1 MGGGG
6 EGGDVAAG
14 ACGTGGFGLAIESG
28 ESGVG
33 GEEAG
38 GEEAG
43 GCGKVELAAQGG
55 IVDKE
60 DGLIFPACGVEPKG
74 KNELARANFSERGNG
89 DRGAAG

>member
-14 ACGTGGFGLAIESG
+14 ACGTSGFGLASESG
-28 ESGVG
+28 EFGVG

-38 GEEAG
+38 GKEAG
-43 GCGKVELAAQGG
+43 GGGEVEFATQGG
-55 IVDKE
+55 VVDKE

-74 KNELARANFSERGNG
+74 KNELARADFSESGNG
-89 DRGAAG
+89 DRGATG

>member
-14 ACGTGGFGLAIESG
+14 ACGTGGFGLASESG
-28 ESGVG
+28 EFGVG

-38 GEEAG
+38 GKEAG
-43 GCGKVELAAQGG
+43 GCGEVELAAQGG
-55 IVDKE
+55 VVDKE

-74 KNELARANFSERGNG
+74 KNELARADFSEIGNG
-89 DRGAAG
+89 DRSTTG